1 MIAKASVRSVPT
13 MQDIRHTLSLKRI
26 CELCRGVLYSRPV
39 ERECRKRP
47 ERHPN
52 NLASDLTDTTV
63 CGTIP
68 WLPRTVSLHREPDPT
83 THELSD
89 TPSPRASRS
98 VAAPGAR
105 PLPPGF
111 FSPARGA
118 PSQLNRESCLCVVWV
133 V

>member
-89 TPSPRASRS
+89 TPSPPS
-98 VAAPGAR
+98 VSLGCGAR
-105 PLPPGF
+105 CET
-111 FSPARGA
+111 SPAWFFLAR
-118 PSQLNRESCLCVVWV
+118 SWRTFTTES
-133 V
+133 